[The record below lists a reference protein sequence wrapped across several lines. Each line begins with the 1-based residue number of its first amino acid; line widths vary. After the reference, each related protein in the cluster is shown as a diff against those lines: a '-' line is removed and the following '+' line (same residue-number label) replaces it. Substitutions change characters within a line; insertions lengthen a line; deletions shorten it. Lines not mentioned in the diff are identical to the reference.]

1 MKPKTRLRLEQ
12 GLFIVAILVVV
23 GLLVGGVSRTERL
36 APLPISGWSEQKAV
50 IDYINSKEDLKPV
63 AFVVAKQ
70 IIDIA
75 GEDQVL
81 FKRVILLA
89 KENKKDEIIQIIN
102 DM

>member
-1 MKPKTRLRLEQ
+1 MKPNTRLRLEQ
-12 GLFIVAILVVV
+12 GLFIVAILLVV
-23 GLLVGGVSRTERL
+23 GLLVRGHSRTEKL
-36 APLPISGWSEQKAV
+36 APVRGWAEQKAV

-70 IIDIA
+70 IIDIS
-75 GEDQVL
+75 GDDQVS
-81 FKRVILLA
+81 FERVILLA

>member
-1 MKPKTRLRLEQ
+1 MKPNTRLRLEQ
-12 GLFIVAILVVV
+12 GLFIVAILIVV
-23 GLLVGGVSRTERL
+23 GLLVRAHSQTEKL
-36 APLPISGWSEQKAV
+36 SSAKGWAEQKAV

-70 IIDIA
+70 IIDIS

>member
-1 MKPKTRLRLEQ
+1 MKPNTRLRLEQ
-12 GLFIVAILVVV
+12 GLFIVAILIVV
-23 GLLVGGVSRTERL
+23 GLLVRVHSQTEKL
-36 APLPISGWSEQKAV
+36 TEAKGWAEQKAV
-50 IDYINSKEDLKPV
+50 IDYINSKDDLKPV

-70 IIDIA
+70 IIDIS

>member
-1 MKPKTRLRLEQ
+1 
-12 GLFIVAILVVV
+12 V
-23 GLLVGGVSRTERL
+23 GLLVRAHSQTEKL
-36 APLPISGWSEQKAV
+36 ASVKGWAEQKAV

-70 IIDIA
+70 IIDIS
-75 GEDQVL
+75 GDDQVL

>member
-1 MKPKTRLRLEQ
+1 MKPNTRLRLEQ

-23 GLLVGGVSRTERL
+23 GLLVRAHSQTEKL
-36 APLPISGWSEQKAV
+36 SSAKGWAEQKAV
-50 IDYINSKEDLKPV
+50 IDYINSKEDLKSV

-70 IIDIA
+70 IIDIS

>member
-1 MKPKTRLRLEQ
+1 
-12 GLFIVAILVVV
+12 
-23 GLLVGGVSRTERL
+23 
-36 APLPISGWSEQKAV
+36 V

-70 IIDIA
+70 IIDIS

>member
-1 MKPKTRLRLEQ
+1 MKPNTRLRLEQ

-23 GLLVGGVSRTERL
+23 GLLVRGVSRTEKL
-36 APLPISGWSEQKAV
+36 ASAKGWAEQKAV

-70 IIDIA
+70 IIDIS
-75 GEDQVL
+75 GDDQVL

>member
-23 GLLVGGVSRTERL
+23 GLLVGGVSRTEKL
-36 APLPISGWSEQKAV
+36 ASVKGWAEQKAV

-70 IIDIA
+70 IIDIS

>member
-1 MKPKTRLRLEQ
+1 MKPNTRLRLEQ
-12 GLFIVAILVVV
+12 GIFIVAILLVV
-23 GLLVGGVSRTERL
+23 GLLVRVHSQTEKL
-36 APLPISGWSEQKAV
+36 ASVRGWAEQKAV

-70 IIDIA
+70 IIDIS
-75 GEDQVL
+75 GDDQVL

>member
-1 MKPKTRLRLEQ
+1 MKPNTRLRLEQ

-23 GLLVGGVSRTERL
+23 GLLLRAHSQTEKL
-36 APLPISGWSEQKAV
+36 TSAKGWAEQKAV

-70 IIDIA
+70 IIDIS
-75 GEDQVL
+75 GDDQVL

>member
-1 MKPKTRLRLEQ
+1 MKPNTILRLEQ

-23 GLLVGGVSRTERL
+23 GLLVRAHSQTEKL
-36 APLPISGWSEQKAV
+36 TETKGWSEQKAV
-50 IDYINSKEDLKPV
+50 IDYINSKEDLKPL

-70 IIDIA
+70 IIDIS
-75 GEDQVL
+75 GDDQVL

-89 KENKKDEIIQIIN
+89 QENKKDEIIQIIN

>member
-1 MKPKTRLRLEQ
+1 LEQ

-23 GLLVGGVSRTERL
+23 GLLVRAHSQTEKL
-36 APLPISGWSEQKAV
+36 SEVKGWAEQKAV

-70 IIDIA
+70 IIDIS
-75 GEDQVL
+75 GDDQVL

-89 KENKKDEIIQIIN
+89 QENKKDEIIQIVN

>member
-1 MKPKTRLRLEQ
+1 MKPNTRLRLEQ
-12 GLFIVAILVVV
+12 GIFIVAILIVV
-23 GLLVGGVSRTERL
+23 GLLVRAHSQTEKL
-36 APLPISGWSEQKAV
+36 TEAKGWVEQKAV

-70 IIDIA
+70 IIDIS